1 MHSMRYMVVL
11 MRDRVSL
18 WIWEYGLKPTT
29 TAGVLVLVALLWT
42 FPLQHVMAYPFV
54 FLFFGAIIGSAWFGG
69 PLAGAI
75 AMVISY
81 FVVTVFFIPPL
92 YSMSVGKES
101 QTYVAAFLTCGLISI
116 VVSALRRRSEEAIRI
131 ARDDLEARVQERTAE
146 LQRSNLE
153 ILQRER
159 QLKLLTES
167 IHQQIW
173 TADADGDIE
182 YCNRDLLDYTGKKYE
197 ELEGEA
203 FFSIFHPDDAIQF
216 RGSWEAAHSSIGLF
230 ELRARVRG
238 ANNNYRLFLVRGIPQ
253 RNSDGGVA
261 RWYGVHID
269 IEDQEH
275 ARQRLLLAQEDLSRS
290 SRNITM
296 AEMAASIAHE
306 LNQPLAAL
314 STHASACQQWLQV
327 QPANLERAYLAAER
341 VVRDSARASS
351 VVSRVRSLFGKTDY
365 IRELTDLNQ
374 LIVELSWLL
383 KDDAQRRAVSI
394 DLRLDENLP
403 KLKIDPVQIQQVLLN
418 LAVNG
423 MDAMQVI
430 EGPRVLQIASAL
442 REDDE
447 VAVMVRDHG
456 EGISQQV
463 HERLFEPF
471 FTTKTDGT
479 GMGLAICR
487 SIIEAHD
494 GRITG
499 SSSEGGTVFEFVLR
513 TNK

>member
-1 MHSMRYMVVL
+1 MADHL
-11 MRDRVSL
+11 GDRVST
-18 WIWEYGLKPTT
+18 WIWEYGLKPTA

-69 PLAGAI
+69 VVAGMIAI
-75 AMVISY
+75 VLSY
-81 FVVTVFFIPPL
+81 LVVTFFFIPPL

-101 QTYVAAFLTCGLISI
+101 QTYVAAFLTCGVVSI
-116 VVSALRRRSEEAIRI
+116 VVSALRRRSEEAIKI
-131 ARDDLEARVQERTAE
+131 ARDDLEVKVQERTAE
-146 LQRSNLE
+146 LRRSNQE
-153 ILQRER
+153 ILERER

-173 TADADGDIE
+173 TADAEGHIE
-182 YCNRDLLDYTGKKYE
+182 YCNRDLLDYTGRKFGD
-197 ELEGEA
+197 LEGEA

-216 RGSWEAAHSSIGLF
+216 RESWEAAHSSIGQF
-230 ELRARVRG
+230 ELRARVRS
-238 ANNNYRLFLVRGIPQ
+238 ANANYRLFLVRGIPQ

-275 ARQRLLLAQEDLSRS
+275 ARQRLLLAQEGLSRS

-296 AEMAASIAHE
+296 AEMAAYIAHE

-314 STHASACQQWLQV
+314 STHASACQQWLQA
-327 QPANLERAYLAAER
+327 QPANLERAYAAAER
-341 VVRDSARASS
+341 VVRDSSRASA
-351 VVSRVRSLFGKTDY
+351 VVSRVRSMMRKSGY
-365 IRELTDLNQ
+365 IREVTDLNQ
-374 LIVELSWLL
+374 LIVELVWLL
-383 KDDAQRRAVSI
+383 EDDAKRRAVSI
-394 DLRLDENLP
+394 DLKLDENLP
-403 KLKIDPVQIQQVLLN
+403 KLKIDPIQIQQVLLN

-423 MDAMQVI
+423 MDAMRAA
-430 EGPRVLQIASAL
+430 EGPRVLQISSSL
-442 REDDE
+442 HRENE
-447 VAVMVRDHG
+447 VTVIVKDHG
-456 EGISQQV
+456 VGFSQQV
-463 HERLFEPF
+463 KERLFEPF

-494 GRITG
+494 GRISG
-499 SSSEGGTVFEFVLR
+499 SSSESGSVFEFVLR
-513 TNK
+513 TNG